1 MKLFVVGATGRTG
14 RVLLSQAIGRG
25 HQVTALVRRAS
36 VLVPIANMTVVVG
49 DPRNTDELAAALPG
63 HDVVISALG
72 HRSKADGT
80 LLRDSA
86 AAILAA
92 LRRSGIRRY
101 LVVSQGLLFP
111 SRNPAIGL
119 LRWFLADTVAD
130 STEMEGVVRA
140 SDVEWTIVRAPRLKE
155 GGPSRGYCICIGSRP
170 RGARSMQ
177 RVDLAMYLLDE
188 AEKATH
194 PQSVVGVG

>member
-25 HQVTALVRRAS
+25 HQVTALVRCAS
-36 VLVPIANMTVVVG
+36 ALEPIANMTVVVG
-49 DPRNTDELAAALPG
+49 NPRNVDELAAALPG
-63 HDVVISALG
+63 HDIVISALG

-86 AAILAA
+86 AATLAA
-92 LRRSGIRRY
+92 LRRSGVRRY

-111 SRNPAIGL
+111 SRNPVIGL

-130 STEMEGVVRA
+130 SIEMERVVRA

-155 GGPSRGYCICIGSRP
+155 GGRSRGYSIHIGGRP
-170 RGARSMQ
+170 GGTWSME
-177 RVDLAMYLLDE
+177 RVDLAIYLLDE

-194 PQSVVGVG
+194 PQSIVGVG